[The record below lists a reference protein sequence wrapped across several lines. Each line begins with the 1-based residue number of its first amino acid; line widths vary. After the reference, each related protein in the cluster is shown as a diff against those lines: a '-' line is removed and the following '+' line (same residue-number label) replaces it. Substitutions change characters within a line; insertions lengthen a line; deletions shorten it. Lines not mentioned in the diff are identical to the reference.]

1 MQFRQY
7 SIFRL
12 ILSNHAAATPRHEIL
27 KFDVTNA
34 TIPSTGTPVTSEQQ
48 TSQDSSDCDQIKAKT
63 VLQQHSYALLRA
75 VHVQL
80 SESWRNSRVTPGV
93 CMKSLQKGRKL
104 CGGHFS
110 AEEADQQH
118 EVSHR

>member
-7 SIFRL
+7 SIFLL

-63 VLQQHSYALLRA
+63 VLQQHSYALLRGPRT
-75 VHVQL
+75 V
-80 SESWRNSRVTPGV
+80 
-93 CMKSLQKGRKL
+93 KRKL
-104 CGGHFS
+104 
-110 AEEADQQH
+110 EEQSSYTRRMH
-118 EVSHR
+118 EVAAKRQKVVRRSLFGRRSGSAT